1 MKDVSNKEIID
12 EEEKINIINNL
23 VSNLLENTE
32 DLDPRISKIIDEHF
46 WELV

>member
-1 MKDVSNKEIID
+1 MKDVSNKETIDKEEQIKIIHTF
-12 EEEKINIINNL
+12 

-32 DLDPRISKIIDEHF
+32 DLDPRISKIVDEHF